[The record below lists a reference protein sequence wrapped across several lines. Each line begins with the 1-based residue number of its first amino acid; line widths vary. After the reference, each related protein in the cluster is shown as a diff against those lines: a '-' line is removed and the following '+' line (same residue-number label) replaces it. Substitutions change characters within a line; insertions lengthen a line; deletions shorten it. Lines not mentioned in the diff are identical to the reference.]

1 MTQMAQMT
9 QETQICNKCLKHA
22 DDGGADADF
31 PYELFRL
38 SKTRRR
44 GCEDL
49 SYKNCPLFSTVV
61 VFDLFSAV
69 LDPPWMPGSQVR
81 LTPTTY
87 YYILLSI
94 WAWVLKIDHSTFF
107 VYLWIACWN
116 GWTYLRPTM
125 IHPGCQGLNG
135 VRLKVAPENNPEDP
149 EPPIWPTVLKGRGM
163 ISRLN
168 STPGP

>member
-1 MTQMAQMT
+1 MMEAQM
-9 QETQICNKCLKHA
+9 QIFHMSYLDCLKHA
-22 DDGGADADF
+22 DEVARIYLTKIDPYLALWSYLTYFSCPWPTLDA
-31 PYELFRL
+31 R
-38 SKTRRR
+38 
-44 GCEDL
+44 
-49 SYKNCPLFSTVV
+49 V
-61 VFDLFSAV
+61 
-69 LDPPWMPGSQVR
+69 PGQANSN
-81 LTPTTY
+81 
-87 YYILLSI
+87 YILLSI

-107 VYLWIACWN
+107 VYLWIAYWN

-135 VRLKVAPENNPEDP
+135 VRLKGAPENNPEDP